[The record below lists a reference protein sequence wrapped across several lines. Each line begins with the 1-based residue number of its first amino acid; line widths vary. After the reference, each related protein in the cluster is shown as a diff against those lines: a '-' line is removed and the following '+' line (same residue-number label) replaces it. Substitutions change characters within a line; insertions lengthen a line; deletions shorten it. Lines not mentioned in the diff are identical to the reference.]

1 MKSPIR
7 KKTTKDIDQDFT
19 QPVSQSYHNKNDN
32 SKFSLEKALSET
44 DDFNQENAESPYS
57 RHTILNSPIGKL
69 VVEDN
74 DQRFSYSHSR
84 SLSNDRN
91 NKSKFSSAKRTT
103 IFDTIETDEIF
114 NQENAESPYSRHTIL
129 NSPIGKIVV
138 ENNDRS
144 FSYSHSR
151 SLSNDRNNKSEFSSA
166 KRTTIF
172 DTIETDEIFN
182 QDNTESSEKIYSILN
197 SPIGKIVVKDNDK
210 NFAQLHS
217 MSQSN
222 NKNSNTPR
230 FSSAKTSTDKLM
242 SNCDFQTFVINSL
255 TKMKYDISGINSKTN
270 ATHILL
276 NSYVTSS
283 GNSIIQG
290 QLNDNQISQTSDY
303 YNLFPIQTEEDLQIA
318 ENRITDKIIRSN
330 LVLQLSLLVG
340 IKDVGDS
347 VRRLMIKMFSDE
359 VLTLY
364 SLLGFKKKKNFSKL
378 ECYNLLIDALRVHP
392 KFKNVIN
399 KEFDRP
405 LATWI
410 AHSSFRLNKSNKV

>member
-1 MKSPIR
+1 MTKTDISSCDDERNKSILKKMRSPPKLLTKENALSTGISTITKYNSPAKNSPTKEIIVDKNQDFSQPLAAVISQSNQKNNTPKFFSVKRALFETHETFNHGNDESSNKRHYSKMKSPIR
-7 KKTTKDIDQDFT
+7 KKTTKDIDQDFS
-19 QPVSQSYHNKNDN
+19 QPLSQSYHNKNDN

-57 RHTILNSPIGKL
+57 RHTILN
-69 VVEDN
+69 
-74 DQRFSYSHSR
+74 Y
-84 SLSNDRN
+84 
-91 NKSKFSSAKRTT
+91 
-103 IFDTIETDEIF
+103 
-114 NQENAESPYSRHTIL
+114 
-129 NSPIGKIVV
+129 PIGKIVV
-138 ENNDRS
+138 ENNDQS

-151 SLSNDRNNKSEFSSA
+151 SQSNDRNNKSEFSSA

-210 NFAQLHS
+210 NFSQLHS

-222 NKNSNTPR
+222 NKNRNTPR

-242 SNCDFQTFVINSL
+242 LNCDFQTFVINLL

-290 QLNDNQISQTSDY
+290 QLNNNQISKTSDY
-303 YNLFPIQTEEDLQIA
+303 YNLLPIQTKKIFRLQ
-318 ENRITDKIIRSN
+318 KI
-330 LVLQLSLLVG
+330 
-340 IKDVGDS
+340 
-347 VRRLMIKMFSDE
+347 E
-359 VLTLY
+359 
-364 SLLGFKKKKNFSKL
+364 
-378 ECYNLLIDALRVHP
+378 LLI
-392 KFKNVIN
+392 
-399 KEFDRP
+399 
-405 LATWI
+405 
-410 AHSSFRLNKSNKV
+410 RL